1 MKLATQA
8 GIKFPFKQIT
18 IEQIVDNL
26 NERLWRNTENEQN
39 YFIYS
44 KCGMTNSISI
54 YIERVES
61 EIYLWDDENDD
72 RKFIEKKNDYE
83 NLEEFIIKKLK
94 NYIKDLQKLSKA
106 LCK

>member
-1 MKLATQA
+1 
-8 GIKFPFKQIT
+8 
-18 IEQIVDNL
+18 
-26 NERLWRNTENEQN
+26 
-39 YFIYS
+39 
-44 KCGMTNSISI
+44 MTNSISI